1 MKYLQSFY
9 TYPVTF
15 ASIGKGIPA
24 ADADGDLKNIAELS
38 EKEIETLERCE
49 PLYRELIAQKKYRV
63 LNKLPESYK
72 PAATQINEA
81 REEADTA
88 KAEAAQAKAELE
100 ALKAQVES
108 QKAGSETKTPAK
120 KSGSSKK
127 STSKTTE

>member
-15 ASIGKGIPA
+15 SSIGKGIPS
-24 ADADGDLKNIAELS
+24 ADADGELRNIAELS

-49 PLYRELIAQKKYRV
+49 PFYRELIAQKKYRV

-81 REEADTA
+81 REEAENA
-88 KAEAAQAKAELE
+88 RAEAEAAKAELE
-100 ALKAQVES
+100 ELKAKAEKAKTES
-108 QKAGSETKTPAK
+108 SSKTSET
-120 KSGSSKK
+120 SKK
-127 STSKTTE
+127 KTSQTRK

>member
-15 ASIGKGIPA
+15 SSIGKGIPS

-81 REEADTA
+81 REEA
-88 KAEAAQAKAELE
+88 AQAKAELE
-100 ALKAQVES
+100 ALKAQVASEKTES
-108 QKAGSETKTPAK
+108 TAK
-120 KSGSSKK
+120 SSTSSKK
-127 STSKTTE
+127 KTTKTE

>member
-15 ASIGKGIPA
+15 SSIGKGIPS
-24 ADADGDLKNIAELS
+24 ADADGELRNIAELS

-49 PLYRELIAQKKYRV
+49 PFYRELIAQKKYRV

-81 REEADTA
+81 REEAENA
-88 KAEAAQAKAELE
+88 RAEAEAAKAELE
-100 ALKAQVES
+100 ELKAKAEKAKTES
-108 QKAGSETKTPAK
+108 SSKTSETSKRKTSQIRK
-120 KSGSSKK
+120 
-127 STSKTTE
+127 

>member
-15 ASIGKGIPA
+15 SSIGKGIPA
-24 ADADGDLKNIAELS
+24 ADADGELRNIAELS

-49 PLYRELIAQKKYRV
+49 PFYRELIAQKKYRV

-81 REEADTA
+81 REEAENA
-88 KAEAAQAKAELE
+88 RAEAEAAKAELE
-100 ALKAQVES
+100 ELKAKAEKAKTES
-108 QKAGSETKTPAK
+108 SSKTSET
-120 KSGSSKK
+120 SKK
-127 STSKTTE
+127 KTSQTRK

>member
-81 REEADTA
+81 REEA
-88 KAEAAQAKAELE
+88 AQAKAELE
-100 ALKAQVES
+100 ALKAQVEAE
-108 QKAGSETKTPAK
+108 KTETASTAKT
-120 KSGSSKK
+120 SGSSKK
-127 STSKTTE
+127 KTTKTTE

>member
-15 ASIGKGIPA
+15 ASIGKGIPS

-38 EKEIETLERCE
+38 EKEVETLERCE
-49 PLYRELIAQKKYRV
+49 PLYRELIAQKKYRI

-100 ALKAQVES
+100 ALKAQVATEKTES
-108 QKAGSETKTPAK
+108 TAKAS
-120 KSGSSKK
+120 SSSKK
-127 STSKTTE
+127 KTTKTE